1 MQGLNEKIRH
11 LNTRVYGLMLT
22 FINF

>member
-22 FINF
+22 FIYF